1 MSEVDTVEVTNEK
14 PAAKKRSANKPSRVK
29 VIFHNQDGDLGKGD
43 IFVSVNGYAYQIKRN
58 EPVDL
63 PPEVIEVIDAEGKL
77 NDLAGK
83 EFDGISR
90 TTFVIDEKGIIED
103 IIEKVKTKEHTSQ
116 ILK

>member
-1 MSEVDTVEVTNEK
+1 MTEVDTVEVTNEK

-63 PPEVIEVIDAEGKL
+63 PPEVIEVIDNAVITHTERVDGVDQTRDL
-77 NDLAGK
+77 QRFPYSLAG
-83 EFDGISR
+83 
-90 TTFVIDEKGIIED
+90 
-103 IIEKVKTKEHTSQ
+103 
-116 ILK
+116 